1 LAARRIFVHFLPLNG
16 LFWDIFESA
25 FSKLASGL
33 PPLKKEKL
41 VEHVEVK
48 PSLDN
53 LR

>member
-16 LFWDIFESA
+16 FFLDIFESA
-25 FSKLASGL
+25 FPELASGL

-41 VEHVEVK
+41 AEHAEVN

-53 LR
+53 